1 MKKTTQFSVVKPTL
15 LVISVLLVFMWN
27 NTTGIYYGNTNSV
40 VAICSQKS
48 EN

>member
-15 LVISVLLVFMWN
+15 LVISVLFMWN